1 MSDLISKQAA
11 LDAIGEMSDLIYKN
25 IEKGATYPGRDW
37 FDGMACAEDIINRLP
52 AAQPEIIR
60 CKDCKH
66 NPKESW
72 FGCPMSHLSEEQR
85 PETAWCWKGE
95 RRTDE

>member
-1 MSDLISKQAA
+1 MCQRDDTISRRATLDAFTDALNDVGA
-11 LDAIGEMSDLIYKN
+11 LDA
-25 IEKGATYPGRDW
+25 
-37 FDGMACAEDIINRLP
+37 EDINTVLQMLP
-52 AAQPEIIR
+52 SAQPEIIR
-60 CKDCKH
+60 CKNCKH

-95 RRTDE
+95 RRTE